1 MELTTT
7 NHAVGVVGY
16 GVSAKIFHI
25 PFILTTPG
33 LTLAAVVQRSPTP
46 ADDAFKDHPGIK
58 RYSSVEDLAADSTID
73 VMVITSTP
81 EVHYEH
87 AKLALLSN
95 KAVIV
100 EKPFC
105 ATSAQ
110 AQELADLA
118 QSRGLLL
125 SVYQNRRYDTDFVLV
140 DKLLRDKTLG
150 RVVELESHI
159 DYYMSGVLD
168 DWRGKHIPGGGAIYD
183 LGSHLLDQA
192 VCLFGMPQRVTGFVG
207 TQRTKEENPDAF
219 DDAFTVLLHYD
230 DKHFLTATLKSNVVS
245 PEARYLRFWVRGD
258 KGTFLKYEMD
268 VQLEQILEQGMR
280 PNDPQY
286 AAEPKENS
294 GVLSQVHED
303 GSINSRVV
311 PTPHEVNWR
320 TYYSLFKK
328 ALDGHGSVPVSADIP
343 TQVLRLIE
351 LAKESSVTGRTLQVG
366 GEA

>member
-1 MELTTT
+1 
-7 NHAVGVVGY
+7 
-16 GVSAKIFHI
+16 
-25 PFILTTPG
+25 
-33 LTLAAVVQRSPTP
+33 
-46 ADDAFKDHPGIK
+46 
-58 RYSSVEDLAADSTID
+58 
-73 VMVITSTP
+73 
-81 EVHYEH
+81 
-87 AKLALLSN
+87 
-95 KAVIV
+95 
-100 EKPFC
+100 
-105 ATSAQ
+105 
-110 AQELADLA
+110 
-118 QSRGLLL
+118 
-125 SVYQNRRYDTDFVLV
+125 
-140 DKLLRDKTLG
+140 
-150 RVVELESHI
+150 
-159 DYYMSGVLD
+159 
-168 DWRGKHIPGGGAIYD
+168 
-183 LGSHLLDQA
+183 
-192 VCLFGMPQRVTGFVG
+192 
-207 TQRTKEENPDAF
+207 
-219 DDAFTVLLHYD
+219 
-230 DKHFLTATLKSNVVS
+230 
-245 PEARYLRFWVRGD
+245 VRGD